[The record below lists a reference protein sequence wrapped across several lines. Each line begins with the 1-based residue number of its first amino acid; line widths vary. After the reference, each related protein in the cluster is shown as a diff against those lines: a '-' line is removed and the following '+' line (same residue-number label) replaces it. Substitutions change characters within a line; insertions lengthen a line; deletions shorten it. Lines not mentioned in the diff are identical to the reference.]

1 MSDSKE
7 LADQQSETHQ
17 VPSPAYAK
25 YVLVVLI
32 IVYIFNFVDR
42 QILSILAEEIRADLG
57 IGDAEIGFL

>member
-32 IVYIFNFVDR
+32 IVCIFNFVDR
-42 QILSILAEEIRADLG
+42 
-57 IGDAEIGFL
+57 